1 MAKLANAAR
10 RFKVVVKAITGKAI
24 GYSYNKSLTRVRII
38 GLFGMLVAIALVAL
52 TIGRYPV
59 SLGEIGAA
67 FANKLFNAGYP
78 LSPTAETVIFDIR
91 IPRIIAAILIGMAL
105 SVSGAAYQGT
115 FRNPLVSP
123 DILGVSAGAGF
134 GASIAILYSWGSLGI
149 AVSAFFFGLLAV
161 GLTYFIGNRIKNS
174 GDIMLILVLG
184 GMLVGTIFTSLVSL
198 IKVVAD
204 PYEKLPAITYW
215 LMGSLS
221 SIQMNDIFMVIIP
234 MGVGIIPLW
243 LLRWKLNL
251 LAFGDEE
258 AQSMG
263 VNTDRLRLVVI
274 ISATLLTASAVS
286 ISGMIGWV
294 GLVIPHF
301 ARSLTGPNYQ
311 NLLPVSVFV
320 GGSFLLVV
328 DTLARS
334 LMSMEIPLGIL
345 TSLIGAPFF
354 IYLLVHSRRG
364 WK

>member
-1 MAKLANAAR
+1 MKASVATIGGKKKLTKLKLLLLISMP
-10 RFKVVVKAITGKAI
+10 FI
-24 GYSYNKSLTRVRII
+24 L
-38 GLFGMLVAIALVAL
+38 ALAAL

-59 SLGEIGAA
+59 SLTHIWAVLTNGFLLTEVEVPDAVR
-67 FANKLFNAGYP
+67 
-78 LSPTAETVIFDIR
+78 TVILDIR

-105 SVSGAAYQGT
+105 SVSGAAFQGT

-134 GASIAILYSWGSLGI
+134 GATLAIINSWGSLGI
-149 AVSAFFFGLLAV
+149 AFSAFGFGLFAV
-161 GLTYFIGNRIKNS
+161 WLTFFLSNKIKNS
-174 GDIMLILVLG
+174 GEITLIMVLG

-198 IKVVAD
+198 IKCVAD

-221 SIQMNDIFMVIIP
+221 SIQMNDIYLVILP
-234 MGVGIIPLW
+234 MLIGLIPLW

-258 AQSMG
+258 AKSLG

-274 ISATLLTASAVS
+274 ICATLLTASSVA

-301 ARSLTGPNYQ
+301 ARSITGPNYRS
-311 NLLPVSVFV
+311 LLPVTVLV

-334 LMSMEIPLGIL
+334 LLPMEIPLGIL

-354 IYLLVHSRRG
+354 LYLLAHSRRG

>member
-1 MAKLANAAR
+1 MKSKSSAAENHSGISRLKMLMLIGIMLLLAIMAL
-10 RFKVVVKAITGKAI
+10 
-24 GYSYNKSLTRVRII
+24 S
-38 GLFGMLVAIALVAL
+38 
-52 TIGRYPV
+52 IGRYPV
-59 SLGEIGAA
+59 AVSDIWAVLTSRFSAGETYIPET
-67 FANKLFNAGYP
+67 LR
-78 LSPTAETVIFDIR
+78 TVILDVR
-91 IPRIIAAILIGMAL
+91 IPRIMAAILIGISL
-105 SVSGAAYQGT
+105 SVSGASFQGT

-134 GASIAILYSWGSLGI
+134 GATLAIVYSWGTIGI
-149 AVSAFFFGLLAV
+149 AFCAFVFGLLAV
-161 GLTYFIGNRIKNS
+161 WLTFFIGNKIKSS
-174 GDIMLILVLG
+174 GDITLILVLS

-198 IKVVAD
+198 IKCIAD

-221 SIQMNDIFMVIIP
+221 SIQINDVYIVLLP
-234 MGVGIIPLW
+234 MIVGLIPLW
-243 LLRWKLNL
+243 LLRWQLNL

-263 VNTDRLRLVVI
+263 VNTDRLRLIVI
-274 ISATLLTASAVS
+274 LCATLLTASAVA

-301 ARSLTGPNYQ
+301 ARAITGPNYQ
-311 NLLPVSVFV
+311 TLLPASLLV

-328 DTLARS
+328 DTLART
-334 LMSMEIPLGIL
+334 LLPMEIPLGIL

-354 IYLLVHSRRG
+354 IYLLSHSRRG

>member
-1 MAKLANAAR
+1 MKANVATLGSKKKLSKLKLLLLISMP
-10 RFKVVVKAITGKAI
+10 FI
-24 GYSYNKSLTRVRII
+24 L
-38 GLFGMLVAIALVAL
+38 ALAAL

-59 SLGEIGAA
+59 SLTHLWAA
-67 FANKLFNAGYP
+67 LTNGFL
-78 LSPTAETVIFDIR
+78 LAEVEVPAAVRTVIFDIR

-105 SVSGAAYQGT
+105 SVSGAAFQGT

-134 GASIAILYSWGSLGI
+134 GATLAIINSWGSLGI
-149 AVSAFFFGLLAV
+149 AASAFGFGLLAV
-161 GLTYFIGNRIKNS
+161 WLTYFLSNRIKNS
-174 GDIMLILVLG
+174 GEITLIMVLG
-184 GMLVGTIFTSLVSL
+184 GILVGTIFTSLVSL
-198 IKVVAD
+198 IKCVAD

-221 SIQMNDIFMVIIP
+221 SIQMNDVYLVILP
-234 MGVGIIPLW
+234 MIIGLIPLW

-258 AQSMG
+258 AKSLG
-263 VNTDRLRLVVI
+263 VNTERLRLIVI
-274 ISATLLTASAVS
+274 FCATLLTASAVA

-301 ARSLTGPNYQ
+301 ARSIAGPNYR
-311 NLLPVSVFV
+311 NLLPVTILV

-334 LMSMEIPLGIL
+334 LLPMEIPLGIL

-354 IYLLVHSRRG
+354 LYLLSHSRRG